1 MTFIVRRHEALMG
14 RIVVPV
20 TVASLFEPGRELRFD
35 AVVDTGA
42 YCLTLPAAWKD
53 TLGAVPMVERVDAE
67 LADRRVVRAEL
78 RQPLKIQIDDFPPA
92 AGEVLFI
99 EMPREDGGRYVPL
112 IGYMTLEQSRIAVD
126 TAAHC
131 LRRIPR
137 VDLKRALRA
146 A

>member
-1 MTFIVRRHEALMG
+1 
-14 RIVVPV
+14 
-20 TVASLFEPGRELRFD
+20 
-35 AVVDTGA
+35 
-42 YCLTLPAAWKD
+42 
-53 TLGAVPMVERVDAE
+53 MVERVDAE
-67 LADRRVVRAEL
+67 LADRRVVSGEL

-99 EMPREDGGRYVPL
+99 DMPPDEGGRYLPF

-126 TAAHC
+126 MVGHR
-131 LRRIPR
+131 LHRIPR